1 MESDISVMYP
11 WPLEV
16 LVTREKVDKFENL
29 ECNSEWRVPYKKNQQ
44 RALFIALKS
53 EFYKMV

>member
-1 MESDISVMYP
+1 MESDFSVMYP

-29 ECNSEWRVPYKKNQQ
+29 ECNSEWRVPYKKINNE
-44 RALFIALKS
+44 LCL
-53 EFYKMV
+53 